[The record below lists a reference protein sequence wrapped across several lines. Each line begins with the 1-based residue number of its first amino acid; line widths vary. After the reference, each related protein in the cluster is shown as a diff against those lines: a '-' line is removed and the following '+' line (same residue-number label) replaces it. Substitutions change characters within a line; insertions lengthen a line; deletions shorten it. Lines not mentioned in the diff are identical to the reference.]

1 MTLLFA
7 ALLGN
12 FLAWCVHAFTWWLR
26 EKFLVVVSV
35 IGCCFSGV
43 CFFIV
48 LLWAVFDLLNLVVE
62 NDTTFTTSTFF
73 VICLITLFFS
83 GVGWAQSRLVDD
95 SRLKFEMP
103 FVAMSAFVAEFV
115 FATVFVFFA
124 VNVVFDG
131 NVARPIVFYVF
142 FGTLLCLALI
152 RSQVMKVQKWLWQQ
166 VKPQRP
172 TNE

>member
-1 MTLLFA
+1 MTFIFA

-12 FLAWCVHAFTWWLR
+12 VLAWCVHAFTWWLR
-26 EKFLVVVSV
+26 EKFLVVISA

-48 LLWAVFDLLNLVVE
+48 LLWAAFDLLNLVVE
-62 NDTTFTTSTFF
+62 NDTTFTISTFF
-73 VICLITLFFS
+73 VICLIALFFA
-83 GVGWAQSRLVDD
+83 GVGWAQSRLVDN

-115 FATVFVFFA
+115 FVTVFVFFA
-124 VNVVFDG
+124 VNVGFNG

-152 RSQVMKVQKWLWQQ
+152 RPQVVKVQEWLWQQ
-166 VKPQRP
+166 VRPQCA
-172 TNE
+172 TSE